1 MPPKEKGRVWAGKGR
16 VWAGKAHRQK
26 FGGNCCLQKKGAP
39 KEVWLRKTASTGLE
53 VTDHS
58 QKKRGAANS
67 SHTPFIW
74 ENTCISQPVTV
85 Q

>member
-1 MPPKEKGRVWAGKGR
+1 MPPKEKGR